1 MNISTSEC
9 SSGCESGWTM
19 YLDQHSNSTDQY
31 SKGAFDKHYQR
42 KGTNHVNEEE
52 DEDLS
57 MVSDASSGPPQFHKY
72 EILDEKK
79 KKNKIKEQKVEE
91 KNLYLDDT
99 ASSPLCHFSQDILA
113 PTSTH
118 ISMEHVPG
126 FSQALPPAHFQ
137 KNFGFFKSS
146 QKETKSG
153 GLLGR
158 KRQ

>member
-1 MNISTSEC
+1 
-9 SSGCESGWTM
+9 M

-31 SKGAFDKHYQR
+31 SKAFDEHYQR
-42 KGTNHVNEEE
+42 NHLNEEDD

-72 EILDEKK
+72 EIRDEKK

-113 PTSTH
+113 STSTH
-118 ISMEHVPG
+118 ISMEHIPG
-126 FSQALPPAHFQ
+126 FSQALPPAQFQ
-137 KNFGFFKSS
+137 KHFGFFKSS
-146 QKETKSG
+146 QNEKTASAKSG

-158 KRQ
+158 KRP